1 MEDVTIKLTADQAE
15 QFKKEGKITIEM
27 PKEKE
32 RTVSGWFVDMDCDV
46 LEAEDFTFG
55 KVNDNIYATK
65 EQAEASI
72 AQARLTQE
80 MKLVNGDWVADWN
93 HFGAAKYCIL
103 FEKEKPQIGLFTDLR
118 YFLCFKDSP
127 TAEKFLSDHYDLI
140 MAYKPLA

>member
-1 MEDVTIKLTADQAE
+1 MKIELTAEQAE

-27 PKEKE
+27 PKEEE

-80 MKLVNGDWVADWN
+80 MKLVNGDWKPDWTN
-93 HFGAAKYCIL
+93 GITDKYVIYFICD
-103 FEKEKPQIGLFTDLR
+103 KPKVYTLNTSKR
-118 YFLCFKDSP
+118 FLAFKDRP